1 MDYKEPTEAP
11 TLLKYIWS
19 YRGRQIKGLA
29 LTLLRAVM
37 IAPLPFLF
45 RIVIDEHVKSGNLMG
60 ILSIAFLFSGL
71 LILHYCFAVYA
82 SRYFAI
88 SVGRMMVELRGRIF
102 HKLQMLSFGYL
113 DDQQTGRLISKY
125 AFDTQRIEGVTYPL
139 LRQLLPEALV
149 SVCIIVLLTIFHWQL
164 MIVLAMIIPIY
175 AIARLIF
182 YGKLKETQREARLA
196 QEGMTGQASELI
208 SAIRLIRGFGQEQ
221 SARETMNASSEQ
233 FALSRAQQSSFSA
246 LFQAFSYVST
256 QFLSLVLV
264 AGGAI
269 FVIRGSI
276 TFGTLVAFLVALPV
290 VLSPIQLFVSFS
302 QQYFLGR
309 ESYRSVKELLDS
321 QYVEEWKG
329 AVELENLQG
338 SIKFDNVTFA
348 YDEGHLPAVREVNL
362 EIKAGQHV
370 AFVGPS
376 GSGKSTLANL
386 VLGLYKPVQG
396 MILIDGVPQ
405 SALNMRWF
413 RRNSAIVMQESVL
426 LSGSIK
432 DNIRFAR
439 PNATDAEVNRVARE
453 ANVDEFIHK
462 LPEGY
467 MTSAGEAGVHLS
479 GGQRQRISIARAILR
494 DPRVLILDE
503 ATSSLDY
510 ESEHLVQEALERLS
524 EGRTVITI
532 AHRLST
538 VRNADLI
545 VVLKDGRIVETG
557 TFEELS
563 DGESYFS
570 EMLEVSA

>member
-1 MDYKEPTEAP
+1 MDYKDPTEAP

-19 YRGRQIKGLA
+19 YRGKQMKGLG
-29 LTLLRAVM
+29 LTMLRAIM

-45 RIVIDEHVKSGNLMG
+45 RVIIDEHVTSGNLFG
-60 ILSIAFLFSGL
+60 ILSVMFLFGGL

-102 HKLQMLSFGYL
+102 QKLQMLSFGYL

-125 AFDTQRIEGVTYPL
+125 AFDTQRIEMVTLPL

-149 SVCIIVLLTIFHWQL
+149 SISIIVLLTLFNWQL

-175 AIARLIF
+175 AFARIVF
-182 YGKLKETQREARLA
+182 YGKLREREREARLA
-196 QEGMTGQASELI
+196 QEGMTGQATELI
-208 SAIRLIRGFGQEQ
+208 SAIRLIRGFGQEKT
-221 SARETMNASSEQ
+221 ALDTMNTSSEN
-233 FALSRAQQSSFSA
+233 FALSRAQQSSLSA

-256 QFLSLVLV
+256 QFLSLIIV
-264 AGGAI
+264 AGGAV
-269 FVIRGSI
+269 FVIDGSI

-309 ESYRSVKELLDS
+309 ESYRSLKELLDS

-329 AVELENLQG
+329 TMKLEDFRG
-338 SIKFDNVTFA
+338 AIKFDNVTFS
-348 YDEGHLPAVREVNL
+348 YDEGHLPAVREIDL
-362 EIKAGQHV
+362 EIEAGQHV

-386 VLGLYKPVQG
+386 VLGLYKPTQG

-405 SALNMRWF
+405 SSLNMRWF
-413 RRNSAIVMQESVL
+413 RRHSAIVMQESVL

-439 PNATDAEVNRVARE
+439 PDATDSEVKRVARE
-453 ANVDEFIHK
+453 ANVEEFIHK

-467 MTSAGEAGVHLS
+467 MTSAGEAGGHLS

-510 ESEHLVQEALERLS
+510 ESEHLVQEALERVS
-524 EGRTVITI
+524 KGRTVITI

-538 VRNADLI
+538 VKNADLI
-545 VVLKDGRIVETG
+545 VVLKEGRIVESG
-557 TFEELS
+557 TFQDLS
-563 DGESYFS
+563 EGESYFS
-570 EMLEVSA
+570 EMLEASA